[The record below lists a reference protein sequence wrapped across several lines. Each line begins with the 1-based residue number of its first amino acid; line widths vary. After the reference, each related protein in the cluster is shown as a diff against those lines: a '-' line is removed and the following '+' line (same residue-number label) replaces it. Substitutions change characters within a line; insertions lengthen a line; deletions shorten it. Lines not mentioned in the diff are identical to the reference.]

1 VAEPSPPPRALEPI
15 RPADS
20 QVDPVFRYVRR
31 IEVRFRDVD
40 ILHHVNH
47 VVYLTY
53 VEQVRTQYFYEV
65 LGIGVPSGNE
75 TAFVIAT
82 VNCQYL
88 LSLAWGDDVDVG
100 WRITRLGNSSLDY
113 IFELR
118 RGSEIVANGSGV
130 MVNAEP
136 RAGKSARIPDGW
148 RSGLAQFEGIS
159 KGIAP

>member
-1 VAEPSPPPRALEPI
+1 MAEPSPPPRAPEPR

-20 QVDPVFRYVRR
+20 QVDPIYRYVWR
-31 IEVRFRDVD
+31 IEVRFRDLD

-53 VEQVRTQYFYEV
+53 VEQVRTQYFHEV
-65 LGIGVPSGNE
+65 LGINVPSGNE

-88 LSLAWGDDVDVG
+88 RSLAWGDEVDVG
-100 WRITRLGNSSLDY
+100 WRITRLGNASIEY

-118 RGSEIVANGSGV
+118 RGNEIVANGGGV
-130 MVNAEP
+130 MVNADP
-136 RAGKSARIPDGW
+136 RAGKSAQIPDSW

-159 KGIAP
+159 EGLTP

>member
-1 VAEPSPPPRALEPI
+1 VAEPSPPPSALAPV

-20 QVDPVFRYVRR
+20 HLDQVYRYVRR
-31 IEVRFRDVD
+31 IEVRFRDLD
-40 ILHHVNH
+40 ILNHVNH

-88 LSLAWGDDVDVG
+88 RSLAWGDEVDVG
-100 WRITRLGNSSLDY
+100 WRVTRLGNSSLDY

-118 RGSEIVANGSGV
+118 RGNEIVANGGGV
-130 MVNAEP
+130 MVNADP
-136 RAGKSARIPDGW
+136 RAGKAARIPEAW
-148 RSGLAQFEGIS
+148 RTGFAAFEGIS
-159 KGIAP
+159 EGISP